1 MTPPAHDGRSLAAR
15 LFNLRPGE
23 GPAVAGGLALF
34 FLLFTSYFMLRPVR
48 ETMGVAGGVDN
59 LQWLFTGTFV
69 ATLAALPLFGW
80 VASRVPRRRI
90 VPWVYGFFVLNLL
103 AFAVA
108 LRLAPDSV
116 WAGRV
121 FYIWLSVFNLM
132 AISLAW
138 SVLADLLAGDEA
150 RRLFALIAGGASLG
164 GLAGPVLGALL
175 VAPLGHGG
183 LLVLAAA
190 MLAASAGAA
199 MQLHRWRDRHPPVEA
214 GAANAPDAAQRR
226 RPLGGNPFA
235 GVGEV
240 LRSPYLLGIALFV
253 VLLASVSTFLYFE
266 QARMVA
272 EHFPDRTRQTQVF
285 GLIDA
290 VVQTLAILTPVFLT
304 GRIAQRLGVGV
315 LLTAVPLL
323 LAAGFLWLA
332 LSPVF
337 AVFVVVMVARRAGE
351 YALVR
356 PGREML
362 YTVVPAEQ
370 KYKAKN
376 FNDTV
381 VYRGG
386 DALSG
391 WVKRGVDLI
400 ADQPALALCIGAGI
414 ALAWAATGG
423 WLARWH
429 RRLEGG
435 AALADGAMEAA
446 RGQGPGQAEQGPAQ
460 QGPARQEPARPG
472 QAQGPRAGTAA
483 AQRR

>member
-1 MTPPAHDGRSLAAR
+1 MIPSTRVEAWLVRA
-15 LFNLRPGE
+15 FNLRQGE
-23 GPAVAGGLALF
+23 GLAVAAGLAMF
-34 FLLFTSYFMLRPVR
+34 FLLFCAYFMLRPVR

-59 LQWLFTGTFV
+59 LQWLFTGTFIV
-69 ATLAALPLFGW
+69 TLIAMPLFGW
-80 VASRVPRRRI
+80 VASVAPRRQI
-90 VPWVYGFFVLNLL
+90 MPWVYGFFVLNLL
-103 AFAVA
+103 GFAVV
-108 LRLAPDSV
+108 LWTRPDSV

-138 SVLADLLAGDEA
+138 SVLADLFVGEQA

-164 GLAGPVLGALL
+164 GLAGPLLGAAL
-175 VAPLGHGG
+175 VQPLGHGG
-183 LLVLAAA
+183 LLLLAA
-190 MLAASAGAA
+190 MLLTASAWMSAW
-199 MQLHRWRDRHPPVEA
+199 LHRWRDQHPVDEA
-214 GAANAPDAAQRR
+214 DAASEARRR

-235 GVGEV
+235 GLSEV
-240 LRSPYLLGIALFV
+240 LGSRYLLGVALFV
-253 VLLASVSTFLYFE
+253 TLLASVSTFLYFE

-290 VVQTLAILTPVFLT
+290 VVQGLAILTQVFFT

-315 LLTAVPLL
+315 LLVGVPLL
-323 LAAGFLWLA
+323 LALGFLWLA

-362 YTVVPAEQ
+362 YTVLPAEQ

-381 VYRGG
+381 VYRGA

-400 ADQPALALCIGAGI
+400 ADQPSLALCLGAGI

-423 WLARWH
+423 WLARQY
-429 RRLEGG
+429 RKLEP
-435 AALADGAMEAA
+435 DGS
-446 RGQGPGQAEQGPAQ
+446 
-460 QGPARQEPARPG
+460 
-472 QAQGPRAGTAA
+472 
-483 AQRR
+483 